1 MRWAGRVVLGLWV
14 ALSVLTW
21 APRFGEAADATV
33 TGTGRFVFQKF
44 VHGNGSRSGSGGPG
58 SRCAMTTRSSAASSW
73 PSGKPMTTATS
84 R

>member
-1 MRWAGRVVLGLWV
+1 MRWAGRVVLELWV

-33 TGTGRFVFQKF
+33 TATGRFVFRKF
-44 VHGNGSRSGSGGPG
+44 VGTASGRGRDQAGPG
-58 SRCAMTTRSSAASSW
+58 RDVR
-73 PSGKPMTTATS
+73 